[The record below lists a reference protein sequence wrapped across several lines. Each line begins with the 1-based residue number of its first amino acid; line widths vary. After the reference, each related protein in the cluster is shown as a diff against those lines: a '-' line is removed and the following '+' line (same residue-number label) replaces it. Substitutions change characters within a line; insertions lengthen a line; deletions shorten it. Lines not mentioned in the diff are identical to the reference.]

1 MLHILLGQDDYSLR
15 QALEEIKKSVGDPAS
30 LMPNT
35 TVLEGAKVTPEQLR
49 SACETV
55 PFLADKR
62 LVIIEGLLERFEP
75 KGRVKKKKSPRQP
88 GQAED
93 YQPEVQSIKN
103 LPPFT
108 ELVII
113 SGDIKAANP
122 LLVELSSL
130 AKVRRFPLLKR
141 DELIRWVEQRVALQ
155 SKNGISKK
163 AVDLMVRLVGNDLWT
178 MSNEI
183 DKVVLFTGG
192 RSIEEADVK
201 AVVSHAQEA
210 NIFNMID
217 AIMESRVSVAQE
229 LLQELFIQGMEPAYI
244 LVMLARQVRI
254 IFQVR
259 EMRDRG
265 LSRGVIQTK
274 LGLTSDFVLRK
285 AWEQADKYSPA
296 RLIQVYHKLLEADI
310 AIKTGKYHTPELVLD
325 ILVAEMGQ
333 RGPVRVQGKY
343 K

>member
-1 MLHILLGQDDYSLR
+1 MLHILIGEDNYSLR
-15 QALEEIKKSVGDPAS
+15 QALEEIKKSIGDPAS

-35 TVLEGAKVTPEQLR
+35 TVIEGAKVTPEQLR

-62 LVIIEGLLERFEP
+62 LVIVEGLLERFEP
-75 KGRVKKKKSPRQP
+75 KGRAKKRKSPRQP
-88 GQAED
+88 DRFED
-93 YQPEVQSIKN
+93 YQPVVQGIKN

-108 ELVII
+108 EMVII
-113 SGDIKAANP
+113 GGDIKAANP
-122 LLVELSSL
+122 LLLELSAL
-130 AKVRRFPLLKR
+130 AKVRKFPLLKR
-141 DELIRWVEQRVALQ
+141 DEMGRWIEQRVALQ
-155 SKNGISKK
+155 AKGGISRK

-183 DKVVLFTGG
+183 DKLVLFTGG
-192 RSIEEADVK
+192 SSIEEADVR
-201 AVVSHAQEA
+201 AVVSHAQET

-229 LLQELFIQGMEPAYI
+229 LLQELFHQGMEPAYI

-265 LSRGVIQTK
+265 TSRGVIQTR

-296 RLIQVYHKLLEADI
+296 RLIEVYHKLLEADI

-325 ILVAEMGQ
+325 ILVAELGW
-333 RGPVRVQGKY
+333 RSAVST
-343 K
+343 

>member
-1 MLHILLGQDDYSLR
+1 LLHILIGEDDYSLR
-15 QALEEIKKSVGDPAS
+15 QALEEIKKSTGDPAS

-35 TVLEGAKVTPEQLR
+35 NILEGAKVTPEQLR
-49 SACETV
+49 SACDTV

-62 LVIIEGLLERFEP
+62 LVIVEGLLERFEP
-75 KGRVKKKKSPRQP
+75 KGRVRKKKSPRQNN
-88 GQAED
+88 QADD
-93 YQPEVQSIKN
+93 YQPVAQSIRN

-113 SGDIKAANP
+113 GGDIKAANP

-130 AKVRRFPLLKR
+130 TKARRFPLLKR
-141 DELIRWVEQRVALQ
+141 DELFKWVEQRVALQ

-163 AVDLMVRLVGNDLWT
+163 AVNLMVRLVGNDLWT

-183 DKVVLFTGG
+183 DKLVLFTGG

-201 AVVSHAQEA
+201 AVVSHAQEVG
-210 NIFNMID
+210 IFGVVD
-217 AIMESRVSVAQE
+217 AIMESRVNLAQE
-229 LLQELFIQGMEPAYI
+229 LLQQLFYQGMEPAYI

-265 LSRGVIQTK
+265 LSRGAIQTR
-274 LGLTSDFVLRK
+274 LGLTQEFVLRK
-285 AWEQADKYSPA
+285 AWEQADKYSSA
-296 RLIQVYHKLLEADI
+296 RLIEVYHKLLEADI

-325 ILVAEMGQ
+325 ILVAELG
-333 RGPVRVQGKY
+333 RRSAVSI
-343 K
+343 